1 MPWSKQ
7 TLPSLYQSFMG
18 DIEVGY
24 HSCHHEVHGAE
35 ITNEAIH
42 ILPSYSQLQIQKVE
56 EG

>member
-1 MPWSKQ
+1 
-7 TLPSLYQSFMG
+7 MG